1 MTDKSGPLP
10 GVQVVIQGSTKGGVT
25 SPDGTYE
32 ISGVSPGEYTLQAK
46 FVGYAT
52 QTAQVTVEEDE
63 TVTQDFTMTQDVM
76 QMEGAVVT
84 GTRSERTQR
93 ETTSSISVLG
103 AEELESIDPNSQ
115 ADILRSVPG
124 VHTEGGGGAVAA
136 NVFVRG
142 LPAPGQYKYNPI
154 EEDGMP
160 VIAETRTTTSAQD
173 IFFRYD
179 QNVDRLEF
187 VRGGSAAL
195 FGVGSP
201 AGIINY
207 ISKTG
212 GSTQETS
219 IKATAGQN
227 NLYRFDFNT
236 NGPLGDDFR
245 YSVGGFYRYD
255 EGPIVTG
262 LPTEGLQLKGNLTYL
277 QDNGYIR
284 VYAKYMDDAAQF
296 FLPFYFNTATKEA
309 ANGIDGAEWTTIST
323 PDAADFN
330 FNTPDGRFESQM
342 EDGITARGS
351 SVMFEFYR
359 DLGNG
364 FSLENKSKYTNLDHT
379 FNIFIPFGAQTPQG
393 FASDYLSDPD
403 QRVRYRYA
411 RGAQEA
417 FGNQYYDGSD
427 PGVSRGANDLL
438 ADQGAWNWS
447 RPYTDFSTQIEI
459 NKSAEIGSSTHNITF
474 GAFLSRTDV
483 EQTEIYSSTLVEFAD
498 QPRFLDAQVIDI
510 GPDGQAGTS
519 DDTLVDDITRDGLS
533 NASSTY
539 VNNQITSNKIAGFLG
554 DEMEFGKL
562 RIDVGARFE
571 IRKAE
576 WAVEGAE
583 DISTGD
589 ELAVQDFQWGSGEFE
604 RASLYSNDFAASLG
618 LNYQVTETANLY
630 AVGSRGYFF
639 PEIASLTTGDPVG
652 DLDNEK
658 FYQGEFGV
666 KLASETI
673 SGSLALYYA
682 NLQDRFAADQ
692 REDPQTGQIRTV
704 ANRVGGS
711 QTLGV
716 EASGAVLVPNVEGLR
731 VNFMATYQDHEYT
744 DFTQI
749 GEDGPIDFS
758 GNEIRRQPNL
768 LGQLGLQYSAGGF
781 DSRVSAK
788 YTGERFGN
796 DENTQVLD
804 PYTIV
809 NLDAGYTITFVD
821 EQSLRLGVNIFN
833 ALNSRGLT
841 EGNPRLAPG
850 TDPSDQPFFI
860 ARPILPRR
868 VKVSLTYNL

>member
-1 MTDKSGPLP
+1 MT
-10 GVQVVIQGSTKGGVT
+10 QN
-25 SPDGTYE
+25 
-32 ISGVSPGEYTLQAK
+32 
-46 FVGYAT
+46 
-52 QTAQVTVEEDE
+52 
-63 TVTQDFTMTQDVM
+63 FTMTQDVM
-76 QMEGAVVT
+76 QMDGAVVT

-103 AEELESIDPNSQ
+103 AQELESISPNSQ

-160 VIAETRTTTSAQD
+160 VISETRTTTSAQD

-179 QNVDRLEF
+179 QNVERLEF

-227 NLYRFDFNT
+227 NLYRLDFNT

-255 EGPIVTG
+255 EGPVVTG

-296 FLPFYFNTATKEA
+296 FLPFYFNSATKDA

-342 EDGITARGS
+342 ENGITARGTN
-351 SVMFEFYR
+351 VMFEFYR

-364 FSLENKSKYTNLDHT
+364 FSLENKSKYTNLSHD

-393 FASDYLSDPD
+393 FASSYLSDPD

-417 FGNQYYDGSD
+417 FGDEYYGGSD

-438 ADQGAWNWS
+438 TDQGAWNWS

-459 NKSAEIGSSTHNITF
+459 NKTAEIGSSTHNITF
-474 GAFLSRTDV
+474 GGFLSRTDV

-519 DDTLVDDITRDGLS
+519 DDTVVDDITRDGLS
-533 NASSTY
+533 NAATTY
-539 VNNQITSNKIAGFLG
+539 VNNQITSNKIAGFFG

-562 RIDVGARFE
+562 RIDAGARFE

-589 ELAVQDFQWGSGEFE
+589 ELAVQNFQWGNGEFE
-604 RASLYSNDFAASLG
+604 RTSLYSNDFAASLG
-618 LNYQVTETANLY
+618 VNYQVTEIANLY

-652 DLDNEK
+652 ELDNEK

-666 KLASETI
+666 KLASPSI

-692 REDPQTGQIRTV
+692 REDRATGQVRTV

-711 QTLGV
+711 RTFGV
-716 EASGAVLVPNVEGLR
+716 EASGAVLIPNVEGLR
-731 VNFMATYQDHEYT
+731 VNFMATYQAHEYT
-744 DFTQI
+744 DFTQP
-749 GEDGPIDFS
+749 GPD
-758 GNEIRRQPNL
+758 
-768 LGQLGLQYSAGGF
+768 GQLGTVMTSTSPGMRSGASRTCSA
-781 DSRVSAK
+781 
-788 YTGERFGN
+788 
-796 DENTQVLD
+796 
-804 PYTIV
+804 
-809 NLDAGYTITFVD
+809 
-821 EQSLRLGVNIFN
+821 
-833 ALNSRGLT
+833 NSVFSTLPVGLM
-841 EGNPRLAPG
+841 A
-850 TDPSDQPFFI
+850 
-860 ARPILPRR
+860 A
-868 VKVSLTYNL
+868 